1 LAAVIP
7 RDLADVRLAPDELQG
22 GSGIVQSRAKQR
34 DYSAAAVLV
43 AKGLDGDLSR
53 PPILV

>member
-1 LAAVIP
+1 MIP

-22 GSGIVQSRAKQR
+22 GSGIVQSRAKQW

-43 AKGLDGDLSR
+43 VVRAAKVTS
-53 PPILV
+53 PPRRFS